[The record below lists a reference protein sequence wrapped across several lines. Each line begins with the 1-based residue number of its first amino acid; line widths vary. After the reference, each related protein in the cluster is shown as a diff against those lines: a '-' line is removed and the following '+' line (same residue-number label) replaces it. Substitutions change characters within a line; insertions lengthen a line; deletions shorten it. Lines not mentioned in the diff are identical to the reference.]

1 MTRLNANYLLGV
13 LSPGR
18 HVRTRLYFTS
28 GILRP
33 ILTISILFD
42 LVCTPTA
49 SSDPDDPILTMF
61 NLYLALMTLLDLHVK
76 RTIWPVLTPMTLHD
90 RSFWSLFTFIW
101 PQWPFMALLT
111 FSDFILTLMTRRSY
125 LDPNSH
131 FLAPLTFSR
140 PTWHFF
146 DLAWPLF
153 ILNNL
158 FRSIFDPGD
167 PL

>member
-1 MTRLNANYLLGV
+1 MPITYLEFCHRDV
-13 LSPGR
+13 
-18 HVRTRLYFTS
+18 TS
-28 GILRP
+28 EPDFILHQVFHFD
-33 ILTISILFD
+33 SIWSFFD
-42 LVCTPTA
+42 LVCTLT
-49 SSDPDDPILTMF
+49 DDPILTMF